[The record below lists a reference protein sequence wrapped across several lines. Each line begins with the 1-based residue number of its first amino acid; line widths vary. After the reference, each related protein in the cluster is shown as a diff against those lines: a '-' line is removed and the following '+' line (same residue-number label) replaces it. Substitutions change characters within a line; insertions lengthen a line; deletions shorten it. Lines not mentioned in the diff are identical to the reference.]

1 MSGTFKRFE
10 EIGTLVNF
18 SKTVPLYSPL
28 ITQGNLPY
36 ESGIHYRVF
45 LDRSDHRS
53 ASNNQIFDL
62 NQNGN

>member
-28 ITQGNLPY
+28 ITQGSLPY
-36 ESGIHYRVF
+36 ELPTFVNDPEIWV
-45 LDRSDHRS
+45 
-53 ASNNQIFDL
+53 
-62 NQNGN
+62 